1 MLTSQNSATKK
12 RPSQSERSVCTY
24 CSRSGLV
31 HNSLWGLHS
40 CKGDRV
46 GRVEKKMG
54 VGAWRWLGGGRRREE
69 VNFGMGSPP
78 DTKQTWHPQL
88 LHCLSS
94 QCDTLWHLSYFPRE
108 ATTPC
113 CDIRDHWFFCLRGQ
127 GDRPQAWTLSTIV
140 PSPSQCR
147 LQNHC
152 CCISLWSSL
161 SDGDKNWSNQA
172 LFSSALA

>member
-1 MLTSQNSATKK
+1 MLTTQNSATKK
-12 RPSQSERSVCTY
+12 RHSQSVRSVCTY

-31 HNSLWGLHS
+31 HNSLWGLDI
-40 CKGDRV
+40 CKGDGG

-54 VGAWRWLGGGRRREE
+54 VGGGWVGETKGGGQLWDGITSRHQADVTSAIAALFIQPVWYTLAPFVLSKRSNHTLLR
-69 VNFGMGSPP
+69 
-78 DTKQTWHPQL
+78 HPWPL
-88 LHCLSS
+88 VLLSS
-94 QCDTLWHLSYFPRE
+94 RARSSLP
-108 ATTPC
+108 
-113 CDIRDHWFFCLRGQ
+113 
-127 GDRPQAWTLSTIV
+127 AWTLSTRI
-140 PSPSQCR
+140 PSPFQRR

>member
-1 MLTSQNSATKK
+1 MLTTQNSATKK
-12 RPSQSERSVCTY
+12 RHSQSVRSVCTY

-31 HNSLWGLHS
+31 HNSLWGLDI
-40 CKGDRV
+40 CKGDGV

-94 QCDTLWHLSYFPRE
+94 QL
-108 ATTPC
+108 A
-113 CDIRDHWFFCLRGQ
+113 
-127 GDRPQAWTLSTIV
+127 
-140 PSPSQCR
+140 
-147 LQNHC
+147 
-152 CCISLWSSL
+152 SLWQVIQFGTFRTLQEKQPHLAATSVTTGSFVFGGKELAPSL
-161 SDGDKNWSNQA
+161 NLINQNPFPVPA
-172 LFSSALA
+172 